1 MITIDII
8 PGIDGQPP
16 MIRASASTDGSLSP
30 QNMVAKAITGD
41 SDEAMVARTMLSSAA
56 YLFAK
61 GQPVEFGPEI
71 PREVLR

>member
-8 PGIDGQPP
+8 PGRDGQPP
-16 MIRASASTDGSLSP
+16 MIRASSTSGPAAQFVVDALNS
-30 QNMVAKAITGD
+30 NT
-41 SDEAMVARTMLSSAA
+41 DEAMVARTMLSSAA

>member
-8 PGIDGQPP
+8 PGRDGQPP
-16 MIRASASTDGSLSP
+16 MVRASASTDGSLSP
-30 QNMVAKAITGD
+30 QRMVGNAINADT
-41 SDEAMVARTMLSSAA
+41 DEAMVARTMLSSAA

-61 GQPVEFGPEI
+61 GQPVDFGPEI